1 MRIIVVYVYYLFFG
15 KWNIGLNW
23 KTRALNLFFVPF
35 FLDRDLTFNHLS
47 RLDDSSFLGLS
58 LLNTLHIGNNKVS
71 YIADCAFRG
80 LSSLKTL

>member
-1 MRIIVVYVYYLFFG
+1 MERETLFVVL
-15 KWNIGLNW
+15 
-23 KTRALNLFFVPF
+23 ALC
-35 FLDRDLTFNHLS
+35 RDLTSNHLS

>member
-1 MRIIVVYVYYLFFG
+1 MERKAFVFVVVVVLC
-15 KWNIGLNW
+15 
-23 KTRALNLFFVPF
+23 
-35 FLDRDLTFNHLS
+35 RDLTFNHLS

-58 LLNTLHIGNNKVS
+58 LLNALHIGHNKVS

>member
-1 MRIIVVYVYYLFFG
+1 MDYCSYIYSLSFKKQIIVLNGKIKPIFLILFF
-15 KWNIGLNW
+15 LY
-23 KTRALNLFFVPF
+23 
-35 FLDRDLTFNHLS
+35 RDLTFNHLS

-58 LLNTLHIGNNKVS
+58 LLNTLHIGNNRVN